1 MTKKEALEK
10 ISAFR
15 DITERAR
22 QVANIVCISDDF
34 CYVTD
39 ISFGVTEFFVRC
51 EDYDD
56 NFASS
61 YNIPIEYLWMSD
73 SDIVKDHQRR
83 RYEKK
88 REENLRKEEEMRVAA
103 RKAEK
108 EERELYDRLREKY
121 GDGDKS

>member
-1 MTKKEALEK
+1 MTKEEVFEK

-34 CYVTD
+34 SYVTD
-39 ISFGVTEFFVRC
+39 ISFGITEFFVRC

-73 SDIVKDHQRR
+73 SEIVKDHKRR
-83 RYEKK
+83 LYEK
-88 REENLRKEEEMRVAA
+88 RCEENLRKEEEMRAA
-103 RKAEK
+103 AEKAEK
-108 EERELYDRLREKY
+108 EERELYEKLRQKY
-121 GDGDKS
+121 GN